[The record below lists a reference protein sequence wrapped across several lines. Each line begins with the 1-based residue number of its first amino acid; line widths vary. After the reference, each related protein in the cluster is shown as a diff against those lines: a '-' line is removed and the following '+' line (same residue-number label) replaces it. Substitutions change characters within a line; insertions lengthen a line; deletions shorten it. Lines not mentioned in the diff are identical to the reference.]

1 MESKGSWKMNYK
13 LFTHND
19 LDGVGCG
26 ILAKLAYRE
35 HIEVRYNSV
44 HSLNYQVKNF
54 LESNNTDTFMY
65 ITDLSVNEENEHAI
79 TEWILHGG
87 AGKLIDH
94 HKSALHLNEND
105 WAAVT
110 VAYEDG
116 RLTSATSLLYD
127 YLVDSD
133 LLEKNNALD
142 QFVELVRQYDT
153 WEWDVN
159 NNQKAK
165 RLNDL
170 FFLLSIDEFEERM
183 VNRLESDK
191 SQFDFDD
198 FEKQILDMEESKM
211 IRYLKRKQKEIY
223 QTEIDEYCVGIVH
236 AESYVSELGN
246 LFGKMNPHL
255 DYIAIVSV
263 GNKRISLRTIHDHV
277 DVSKVAAKYEGGGH
291 AKASGCNLNEDAF
304 PLFVVEPYKLEPIR
318 MDAEKNEFNVKKST
332 KGTLYDSKHH
342 GTFFIYQQNNGNW
355 LVENNEVLVEEEYE
369 SFEAVEHF
377 VKRTYAAWLVSDKQY
392 VSYLFENN
400 QKYKQMINNK

>member
-1 MESKGSWKMNYK
+1 MSYI

-26 ILAKLAYRE
+26 ILAKLAYKE
-35 HIEVRYNSV
+35 SIDVRYNSV

-54 LESNNTDTFMY
+54 LETNNTETFLY
-65 ITDLSVNEENEHAI
+65 ITDLSVNEENEHEI
-79 TEWILHGG
+79 TDWILHGG

-110 VAYEDG
+110 VSYDDG

-127 YLVDSD
+127 YLVDSE
-133 LLEKNNALD
+133 LLEKNEALD

-170 FFLLSIDEFEERM
+170 FFLLSIDEFEDRM
-183 VNRLESDK
+183 VKRLESNE

-198 FEKQILDMEESKM
+198 FEEQILDMEESKM
-211 IRYLKRKQKEIY
+211 NRYLKRKQKEIY
-223 QTEIDEYCVGIVH
+223 QTMIDEHCVGIVH
-236 AESYVSELGN
+236 AESYISELGN

-277 DVSKVAAKYEGGGH
+277 DVSKVAAKFDGGG
-291 AKASGCNLNEDAF
+291 
-304 PLFVVEPYKLEPIR
+304 
-318 MDAEKNEFNVKKST
+318 T
-332 KGTLYDSKHH
+332 QKHL
-342 GTFFIYQQNNGNW
+342 GAT
-355 LVENNEVLVEEEYE
+355 
-369 SFEAVEHF
+369 
-377 VKRTYAAWLVSDKQY
+377 
-392 VSYLFENN
+392 
-400 QKYKQMINNK
+400 

>member
-1 MESKGSWKMNYK
+1 MSYI

-26 ILAKLAYRE
+26 ILAKLAYKE
-35 HIEVRYNSV
+35 SIDVRYNSV

-54 LESNNTDTFMY
+54 LETNNTETFLY
-65 ITDLSVNEENEHAI
+65 ITDLSVNEENEHEI
-79 TEWILHGG
+79 TDWILHGG

-110 VAYEDG
+110 VSYDDG

-127 YLVDSD
+127 YLVDSE
-133 LLEKNNALD
+133 LLEKNEALD

-170 FFLLSIDEFEERM
+170 FFLLSIDEFEDRM
-183 VNRLESDK
+183 VKRLESNE

-198 FEKQILDMEESKM
+198 FEEQILDMEESKM
-211 IRYLKRKQKEIY
+211 NRYLKRKQKGIY
-223 QTEIDEYCVGIVH
+223 QTMIDEHCVGIVH
-236 AESYVSELGN
+236 AESYISELGN

-277 DVSKVAAKYEGGGH
+277 DVSKVAAKFDGGGH
-291 AKASGCNLNEDAF
+291 AKASGCNLNEEAF

-318 MDAEKNEFNVKKST
+318 MDAEKNEFNVNKST
-332 KGTLYDSKHH
+332 KGTLFDSKHN
-342 GTFFIYQQNNGNW
+342 GTFFIFKQNNGNW
-355 LVENNEVLVEEEYE
+355 KIENNEVLLEEVYE
-369 SFEAVEHF
+369 SFEAAHQYL
-377 VKRTYAAWLVSDKQY
+377 KRTYAAWLVPDKHY
-392 VSYLFENN
+392 VHYLLENN
-400 QKYKQMINNK
+400 QKYKQMLNNK